1 MLRKA
6 MLSFAYEHF
15 SDFFCEVHSAIITLG
30 MMSSILAAT
39 ASIFAALLIRRR
51 LRMSAAVAAWHR
63 VAGVNGLPNAPPH
76 HVRVAITG
84 YFVPMQTISHHQQIC
99 SGVSSGVGR
108 ACVKLL
114 SK

>member
-1 MLRKA
+1 